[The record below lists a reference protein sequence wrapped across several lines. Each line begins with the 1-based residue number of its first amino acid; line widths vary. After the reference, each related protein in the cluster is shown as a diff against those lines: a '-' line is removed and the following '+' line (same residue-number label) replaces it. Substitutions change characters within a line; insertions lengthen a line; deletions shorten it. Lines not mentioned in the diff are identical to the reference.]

1 MQGSEITRRFLAC
14 VDQLIA
20 DKQVNSRRHFALTL
34 KYHAQGISEM
44 VGERRDVPLELI
56 EKAVKHFRFNATF
69 LFTGIGPKFLDPKTE
84 EDVRIRNLGIVTN
97 EKGEERILHVPV
109 PAQAGYGRLHDDA
122 EFMRELPSYQLPDP
136 QFKSGTYRSF
146 EVEGSSM
153 VPTFRPTD
161 IVIASYIEPRYWEQA
176 IKSGQAY
183 IIVTKQDVYLKRVNN
198 FLKKDKVLECYSDNE
213 ETQTFPIEVDAIRE
227 IWRPRMKITSYLDP
241 QQSMDNNHLIS
252 SQLKAQKQMLEELK
266 KQLSHVVPA

>member
-44 VGERRDVPLELI
+44 AGERRDVPLELI
-56 EKAVKHFRFNATF
+56 EKAVKQFKFNATY
-69 LFTGIGPKFLDPKTE
+69 LFTGTGTKFFDPKAE
-84 EDVRIRNLGIVTN
+84 EDVRIRHLGIVTN

-109 PAQAGYGRLHDDA
+109 TAKAGYGKLHDDA
-122 EFMRELPSYQLPDP
+122 EFFNGLPSYELPDP

-153 VPTFRPTD
+153 IPTFRPAD
-161 IVIASYIEPRYWEQA
+161 IVVASFIEPRFWEQA

-183 IIVTKQDVYLKRVNN
+183 VIVTHQDVYLKRVNN
-198 FLKKDKVLECYSDNE
+198 FLKKEKVLECYSDNE
-213 ETQTFPIEVDAIRE
+213 ETQTFSIEGQDIRE
-227 IWRPRMKITSYLDP
+227 IWRPRMKITSHLDSN
-241 QQSMDNNHLIS
+241 QAVDNNYLIS
-252 SQLKAQKQMLEELK
+252 SQLKAQKQMLEDLK